1 MKFGSREKRS
11 RILLNDGKFMG
22 MTLSLVSLF
31 FITFFNK
38 VKRMKLLP
46 DNWQDIFIPEYPLV
60 ELIVR
65 GVILYFFILFMLR
78 ILTRRT
84 TGELTAMDLVFILLL
99 TEAAAHSLGDYT
111 TIGDGIVMLIVFLL
125 CNHGV
130 NQLTY
135 HSKFFQKLFEHSPL
149 QIINEGK
156 LNWRNMRK
164 ELLTKD
170 ELMAHM
176 RENGIEAI
184 SEIKRAFVEGDGNIS
199 FVTYENNK
207 RNPPKTSYEKPE

>member
-1 MKFGSREKRS
+1 MKF
-11 RILLNDGKFMG
+11 
-22 MTLSLVSLF
+22 
-31 FITFFNK
+31 
-38 VKRMKLLP
+38 LP
-46 DNWQDIFIPEYPLV
+46 ENWQDVFIPEYPLV

-65 GVILYFFILFMLR
+65 GIILYFFILFMLR

-111 TIGDGIVMLIVFLL
+111 TVGDGIVMLIIFLL

-135 HSKFFQKLFEHSPL
+135 HSKFFQRIFEHPPL
-149 QIINEGK
+149 LIIKEGN
-156 LNWRNMRK
+156 LNLRNMRK

-170 ELMAHM
+170 ELMTHL
-176 RENGIEAI
+176 RENGIENI
-184 SEIKRAFVEGDGNIS
+184 SDIKKAFVEGDGNIS
-199 FVTYENNK
+199 FVQYEKNK
-207 RNPPKTSYEKPE
+207 ENGSKTSKDKPK